1 LTLALRPPELGI
13 NWSNPDSAWTGLRHP
28 TININLV
35 LSADTVAWWGGDDMK
50 TERSLVW
57 RRSTRCSSN
66 ACVEVAMSEQAVFVR
81 SSVHP
86 EALNLSFSRECWREF
101 VAALRAGEFDYSAA
115 EDAYR
120 RSDD

>member
-1 LTLALRPPELGI
+1 
-13 NWSNPDSAWTGLRHP
+13 
-28 TININLV
+28 
-35 LSADTVAWWGGDDMK
+35 
-50 TERSLVW
+50 
-57 RRSTRCSSN
+57 
-66 ACVEVAMSEQAVFVR
+66 MSEQAVFVR

-86 EALNLSFSRECWREF
+86 EALNLSFSRKCWREF